1 MIKRLRAC
9 AEPLVTAI
17 MRLKVRRRQRRQRS
31 QRAGPR
37 RRRYMKVPRDHLLQ
51 DSIPVMTT
59 TWEDNVS
66 KPLGKQFDSDSRT
79 LMIDDGA
86 SACITNDKGD
96 FIEPPK
102 KVNRKV
108 RGIKGHAKATH
119 RGTIKW
125 HVEDD
130 TGLTH
135 VMLIK
140 GAYLIPEAATRI
152 VSPQHLAQQA
162 GDHFPKEEGTGAL
175 TTSKNIMLFW
185 SQRRYTK
192 TVPLDPTTNVGLTT
206 TAPGARS
213 FRAFCATL
221 ERPETK
227 QESIFTT
234 HIIPDDEDESFQP
247 QDPVEP
253 PHSADDNQD
262 VVPLPIQDEAFTLPQ
277 TTVVDV
283 GPITH
288 VIPDDPEPKSME
300 PQDEL
305 LRLHY
310 RLGDLPIDRIKQLAD
325 KGQLPKRLL
334 TCHTPFCAACQYG
347 KMTKRP
353 WRIKGDDK
361 GTAKTATYPGQVVSV
376 DQLESTSPGF
386 IAQLKGALTQQRYRY
401 ATVFVDQFSRYTY
414 VYLQKHITS
423 QETVMAKHAF
433 ERAAAQRGVTI
444 KHYHADNGRF
454 ADNAF
459 IQDCQ
464 ANRQILSYCGV
475 NAHFQNG
482 IAERRIRDLQERTR
496 TSMLYAMNKW
506 RKMVIINLWPYA
518 MRHANDVANATP
530 RKGQELSPLE
540 MFSGVEIAPKLRH
553 FHAFGCP
560 TYVLDNALQS
570 GQGAPKWK
578 ERSRLGVY
586 LGPSPNHARSI
597 ALVLSPRTGHVSPQ
611 FLVKFDDF
619 FETVQAKAT
628 DLDDPDPEW
637 KYLSGFATKKGTP
650 KAATKGGLDGL
661 LAPRRGAITT
671 GSPRQGNHEDDQPL
685 DQEQDPP
692 LPSANDADAQETTDA
707 QAAVPA
713 TTIPAQRP
721 EMPVA
726 PVRQTRSGRVIK
738 NTSRYDQ
745 SMTLRDQGIVAW
757 ERLIDQDE
765 QEAHPTAATQ
775 FAAQKAMED
784 PIAFAATTNPDILY
798 WDQAMKA
805 HDRDMFLEAV
815 KVELDSHEQM
825 GNYEPIPIEEVPKG
839 MKLLDMV
846 WSM

>member
-1 MIKRLRAC
+1 M
-9 AEPLVTAI
+9 
-17 MRLKVRRRQRRQRS
+17 S
-31 QRAGPR
+31 
-37 RRRYMKVPRDHLLQ
+37 
-51 DSIPVMTT
+51 T
-59 TWEDNVS
+59 TWEDKVS
-66 KPLGKQFDSDSRT
+66 KVLGRQFDSDSRT

-96 FIEPPK
+96 FIEPPT

-135 VMLIK
+135 VMIIK
-140 GAYLIPEAATRI
+140 GVYLVSEAATLI
-152 VSPQHLAQQA
+152 LSPQHLAQQA

-175 TTSKNIMLFW
+175 TTSKNITLFW

-206 TAPGARS
+206 TSPGARS

-227 QESIFTT
+227 QENIFTT
-234 HIIPDDEDESFQP
+234 HIILDDEDESFQP
-247 QDPVEP
+247 KDPVEP
-253 PHSADDNQD
+253 QHTKEGSNEEI
-262 VVPLPIQDEAFTLPQ
+262 PLPIQDEAITQPQ
-277 TTVVDV
+277 TTVVDL

-288 VIPDDPEPKSME
+288 VIPDDPEPKSLD

-305 LRLHY
+305 LRWHY
-310 RLGDLPIDRIKQLAD
+310 RLGHLPFDRIKQLAN

-334 TCHTPFCAACQYG
+334 TCHTPFCAACQYC

-353 WRIKGDDK
+353 WRVKGDDK

-386 IAQLKGALTQQRYRY
+386 IAQLKGTLTQQRYRY
-401 ATVFVDQFSRYTY
+401 ATVFVDQFSRYMF
-414 VYLQKHITS
+414 VYLQKRITS
-423 QETVMAKHAF
+423 QETVMAKNAF
-433 ERAAAQRGVTI
+433 ERAAEQRGVTI
-444 KHYHADNGRF
+444 THYHADNGRF

-482 IAERRIRDLQERTR
+482 IAERRIWDLQEWTR

-530 RKGQELSPLE
+530 RKGQELSPQE
-540 MFSGVEIAPKLRH
+540 MFSGVRIAPKLRH

-597 ALVLSPRTGHVSPQ
+597 ALVLNLRTGHVSPQ
-611 FLVKFDDF
+611 FHIKFDDF
-619 FETVQAKAT
+619 FETVQSKAT
-628 DLDDPDPEW
+628 DLDAPDPEW
-637 KYLSGFATKKGTP
+637 KYLSGFTTKKGTP
-650 KAATKGGLDGL
+650 KSTDKGGLNGL
-661 LAPRRGAITT
+661 LAPRRGAITPAST
-671 GSPRQGNHEDDQPL
+671 RQGANAVAQPV
-685 DQEQDPP
+685 DHQQDPP
-692 LPSANDADAQETTDA
+692 LPSANEGEEQPTTHE
-707 QAAVPA
+707 QPAVPA
-713 TTIPAQRP
+713 ATIPLQLP
-721 EMPVA
+721 EMPVETA
-726 PVRQTRSGRVIK
+726 RQTRSGRVIK
-738 NTSRYDQ
+738 NTPRYDQ
-745 SMTLRDQGIVAW
+745 SLSLRDQGIVAW
-757 ERLIDQDE
+757 ELLIDQDE
-765 QEAHPTAATQ
+765 QEIQPTAATQ
-775 FAAQKAMED
+775 FATQKALED
-784 PIAFAATTNPDILY
+784 PIAFAATSNPDILY

-805 HDRDMFLEAV
+805 HDRDKFLEAV
-815 KVELDSHEQM
+815 KVELD
-825 GNYEPIPIEEVPKG
+825 G
-839 MKLLDMV
+839 
-846 WSM
+846 

>member
-1 MIKRLRAC
+1 MLLQDQGYPWFWLTVCYHPLWLLIPNNVMMMISAFFLTFSVLALITLDCTGPAEKPPYVPKRLRPHKSTWIKSMIKRVGAC
-9 AEPLVTAI
+9 AEPLVTTI
-17 MRLKVRRRQRRQRS
+17 TRLKVHRWQQRQSPR
-31 QRAGPR
+31 RAGPR
-37 RRRYMKVPRDHLLQ
+37 RRQYMKVPQDHLLH

-66 KPLGKQFDSDSRT
+66 KPLGKQFDSNSST

-108 RGIKGHAKATH
+108 RGIKGHTKATH
-119 RGTIKW
+119 CGTVKW

-140 GAYLIPEAATRI
+140 GAYLIPEAATCI
-152 VSPQHLAQQA
+152 LSPQHLAQQA
-162 GDHFPKEEGTGAL
+162 GDHFPKEEGTRAL
-175 TTSKNIMLFW
+175 TTSKNITLFW

-206 TAPGARS
+206 TARGARA
-213 FRAFCATL
+213 FRAFCGTL
-221 ERPETK
+221 ERPETR
-227 QESIFTT
+227 QNNIFTP
-234 HIIPDDEDESFQP
+234 HIIPEDDEESFQP
-247 QDPVEP
+247 KDPVEP
-253 PHSADDNQD
+253 PDTKEDSNEEIT
-262 VVPLPIQDEAFTLPQ
+262 VPIQYEVVTPPQ
-277 TTVVDV
+277 TTVLDL
-283 GPITH
+283 GPIPH
-288 VIPDDPEPKSME
+288 VIPDEPEPKSLD

-305 LRLHY
+305 LRWHY
-310 RLGDLPIDRIKQLAD
+310 RLEHLPFDRIKQLAD

-353 WRIKGDDK
+353 WRVKGEDK

-386 IAQLKGALTQQRYRY
+386 ITQLKGTLTQQRYRY

-414 VYLQKHITS
+414 VYLQKRITS
-423 QETVMAKHAF
+423 QETVMAKYAF
-433 ERAAAQRGVTI
+433 ERAAEQRGVKI

-464 ANRQILSYCGV
+464 VNRQILSYCGV

-506 RKMVIINLWPYA
+506 RKMVINNLWPYA

-530 RKGQELSPLE
+530 RKGQDLSPLE
-540 MFSGVEIAPKLRH
+540 MFSGVAIAPKLRH

-560 TYVLDNALQS
+560 AYVLDNALQS

-578 ERSRLGVY
+578 ERLWLGVY
-586 LGPSPNHARSI
+586 LGPSPHHASSI
-597 ALVLSPRTGHVSPQ
+597 ALVLNPRTGHVPPQ
-611 FLVKFDDF
+611 FHVKFDDF

-628 DLDDPDPEW
+628 DLDAPDPEW

-650 KAATKGGLDGL
+650 KATTKEGLDGL
-661 LAPRRGAITT
+661 LAPRRGAITM
-671 GSPRQGNHEDDQPL
+671 GSPRQGNNEDDQPV
-685 DQEQDPP
+685 DHQQVPP
-692 LPSANDADAQETTDA
+692 LPLTEICPS
-707 QAAVPA
+707 
-713 TTIPAQRP
+713 QR
-721 EMPVA
+721 VGHFKA
-726 PVRQTRSGRVIK
+726 PC
-738 NTSRYDQ
+738 
-745 SMTLRDQGIVAW
+745 
-757 ERLIDQDE
+757 
-765 QEAHPTAATQ
+765 
-775 FAAQKAMED
+775 
-784 PIAFAATTNPDILY
+784 
-798 WDQAMKA
+798 
-805 HDRDMFLEAV
+805 
-815 KVELDSHEQM
+815 
-825 GNYEPIPIEEVPKG
+825 
-839 MKLLDMV
+839 
-846 WSM
+846 

>member
-1 MIKRLRAC
+1 MTISAFFLTFSVIVLITLDCTRPEEKPSYVPKRLRPHKSTWIKSMIKRLRAC
-9 AEPLVTAI
+9 AAPLVTAI
-17 MRLKVRRRQRRQRS
+17 MRLKIRRRQRRHRS

-37 RRRYMKVPRDHLLQ
+37 RRRYMKVPRDHILH

-125 HVEDD
+125 QVEDD
-130 TGLTH
+130 TGLIH

-152 VSPQHLAQQA
+152 LSPQHLAQQA

-227 QESIFTT
+227 QECIFTT
-234 HIIPDDEDESFQP
+234 HIIPDDEDASFQP

-262 VVPLPIQDEAFTLPQ
+262 VVPLPIQDEAFTPPP

-305 LRLHY
+305 LRWHY
-310 RLGDLPIDRIKQLAD
+310 RLGHLPFDRIKQLAD

-353 WRIKGDDK
+353 WRVKGDDK
-361 GTAKTATYPGQVVSV
+361 RTAKTATYPGQVVSV

-386 IAQLKGALTQQRYRY
+386 IAQVKGALTQQRYRY

-414 VYLQKHITS
+414 VYLQKRITS

-464 ANRQILSYCGV
+464 AKCSLS
-475 NAHFQNG
+475 
-482 IAERRIRDLQERTR
+482 ER
-496 TSMLYAMNKW
+496 
-506 RKMVIINLWPYA
+506 
-518 MRHANDVANATP
+518 
-530 RKGQELSPLE
+530 
-540 MFSGVEIAPKLRH
+540 
-553 FHAFGCP
+553 
-560 TYVLDNALQS
+560 
-570 GQGAPKWK
+570 
-578 ERSRLGVY
+578 
-586 LGPSPNHARSI
+586 
-597 ALVLSPRTGHVSPQ
+597 
-611 FLVKFDDF
+611 
-619 FETVQAKAT
+619 
-628 DLDDPDPEW
+628 
-637 KYLSGFATKKGTP
+637 
-650 KAATKGGLDGL
+650 
-661 LAPRRGAITT
+661 
-671 GSPRQGNHEDDQPL
+671 
-685 DQEQDPP
+685 
-692 LPSANDADAQETTDA
+692 
-707 QAAVPA
+707 
-713 TTIPAQRP
+713 
-721 EMPVA
+721 
-726 PVRQTRSGRVIK
+726 
-738 NTSRYDQ
+738 
-745 SMTLRDQGIVAW
+745 
-757 ERLIDQDE
+757 
-765 QEAHPTAATQ
+765 
-775 FAAQKAMED
+775 
-784 PIAFAATTNPDILY
+784 
-798 WDQAMKA
+798 
-805 HDRDMFLEAV
+805 DR
-815 KVELDSHEQM
+815 
-825 GNYEPIPIEEVPKG
+825 
-839 MKLLDMV
+839 
-846 WSM
+846 

>member
-1 MIKRLRAC
+1 MTIAAFLLTFSVMILITLDGDDNGEKQPYVPKRLRPPKYLWIKSMLKPMCLC
-9 AEPLVTAI
+9 ADFVTYKIAN
-17 MRLKVRRRQRRQRS
+17 MKVRRKYHPQ
-31 QRAGPR
+31 GPR
-37 RRRYMKVPRDHLLQ
+37 ITGLRRRWYKKVPRDRLLH

-66 KPLGKQFDSDSRT
+66 KTPLGRLFDSDSRT

-86 SACITNDKGD
+86 SACITNDKGN
-96 FIEPPK
+96 FIEPPT

-119 RGTIKW
+119 RSTIKW

-135 VMLIK
+135 VMIIK
-140 GAYLIPEAATRI
+140 GAYLISEAATRI
-152 VSPQHLAQQA
+152 LSPQHLAQQA
-162 GDHFPKEEGTGAL
+162 GDHFSKEEGTGAL
-175 TTSKNIMLFW
+175 TTSKNIALFW
-185 SQRRYTK
+185 SQRRFTE
-192 TVPLDPTTNVGLTT
+192 TMPLDPITNVGLTT

-227 QESIFTT
+227 QENIFTT
-234 HIIPDDEDESFQP
+234 HIIQDDDDESFQP
-247 QDPVEP
+247 KNPVEP
-253 PHSADDNQD
+253 QHTKECSNEEI
-262 VVPLPIQDEAFTLPQ
+262 PLPIQDEAITQPQ
-277 TTVVDV
+277 MTVVDL

-288 VIPDDPEPKSME
+288 IIPDDPEPKSLD

-305 LRLHY
+305 LRWHY
-310 RLGDLPIDRIKQLAD
+310 RLGHLPFDQIKQLAN

-334 TCHTPFCAACQYG
+334 TCPTPFCAACQYG

-353 WRIKGDDK
+353 WRVKGDDK
-361 GTAKTATYPGQVVSV
+361 GTAKTATYPSQVVSV

-386 IAQLKGALTQQRYRY
+386 IAQLKGTLTQQRYRY
-401 ATVFVDQFSRYTY
+401 ATVFVNQFSRYTF
-414 VYLQKHITS
+414 VYLQKRITS

-433 ERAAAQRGVTI
+433 ERAAEQRGVKI

-482 IAERRIRDLQERTR
+482 IAERRIWDLQERMR
-496 TSMLYAMNKW
+496 ASMLYAMNKW

-518 MRHANDVANATP
+518 MKHANDVANATP

-540 MFSGVEIAPKLRH
+540 MFSGVQITPKLKP

-570 GQGAPKWK
+570 GQGSPKWK
-578 ERSRLGVY
+578 EHSRLCVY
-586 LGPSPNHARSI
+586 SGPSPNHARSI
-597 ALVLSPRTGHVSPQ
+597 ALVLNPRTGHVSPQ
-611 FLVKFDDF
+611 FHIKFDDF

-628 DLDDPDPEW
+628 DLDAPDPEW

-650 KAATKGGLDGL
+650 KSTTKGGLNGL

-671 GSPRQGNHEDDQPL
+671 ASTRHGANEDAQPV
-685 DQEQDPP
+685 DHQQDPP
-692 LPSANDADAQETTDA
+692 LPSANDVDEPQTT
-707 QAAVPA
+707 
-713 TTIPAQRP
+713 R
-721 EMPVA
+721 E
-726 PVRQTRSGRVIK
+726 
-738 NTSRYDQ
+738 
-745 SMTLRDQGIVAW
+745 
-757 ERLIDQDE
+757 
-765 QEAHPTAATQ
+765 
-775 FAAQKAMED
+775 
-784 PIAFAATTNPDILY
+784 
-798 WDQAMKA
+798 
-805 HDRDMFLEAV
+805 
-815 KVELDSHEQM
+815 
-825 GNYEPIPIEEVPKG
+825 
-839 MKLLDMV
+839 
-846 WSM
+846 